1 MSVMSLCLQ
10 DPIMEVRHQFAV
22 KVHQMVQ
29 DFQKDPT
36 KGHKAAKW
44 AAVFPLAAM
53 DPTQAN
59 CQAAFS
65 FLMEFVAVRRWTS
78 LFASGHSQ
86 RSWFTAHSDGL
97 SSSTQYLI
105 IFKRPASVQ
114 VASAVMMMVYV
125 CVCVYVGEQYSTGCL
140 LQQPISPLEAPCC
153 MNTRTSSSLSSSSHW
168 LTILT
173 FPPQR

>member
-1 MSVMSLCLQ
+1 
-10 DPIMEVRHQFAV
+10 MEVRHQFAV

-59 CQAAFS
+59 CQAAFT

-78 LFASGHSQ
+78 LSALSAICFGPFGH
-86 RSWFTAHSDGL
+86 L
-97 SSSTQYLI
+97 SLL
-105 IFKRPASVQ
+105 AL
-114 VASAVMMMVYV
+114 SA
-125 CVCVYVGEQYSTGCL
+125 
-140 LQQPISPLEAPCC
+140 I
-153 MNTRTSSSLSSSSHW
+153 
-168 LTILT
+168 
-173 FPPQR
+173 

>member
-1 MSVMSLCLQ
+1 
-10 DPIMEVRHQFAV
+10 MEVRHQFAV

-59 CQAAFS
+59 CQAAFT

-78 LFASGHSQ
+78 LSALALSALSAICF
-86 RSWFTAHSDGL
+86 GL
-97 SSSTQYLI
+97 FCPFGPFGRL
-105 IFKRPASVQ
+105 
-114 VASAVMMMVYV
+114 
-125 CVCVYVGEQYSTGCL
+125 
-140 LQQPISPLEAPCC
+140 
-153 MNTRTSSSLSSSSHW
+153 SLSALSA
-168 LTILT
+168 I
-173 FPPQR
+173 

>member
-1 MSVMSLCLQ
+1 
-10 DPIMEVRHQFAV
+10 MEVRHQFAV

-78 LFASGHSQ
+78 SLLCRCKHSFHCKHSC
-86 RSWFTAHSDGL
+86 RSARH
-97 SSSTQYLI
+97 Q
-105 IFKRPASVQ
+105 
-114 VASAVMMMVYV
+114 
-125 CVCVYVGEQYSTGCL
+125 CL
-140 LQQPISPLEAPCC
+140 RLECLHQSQ
-153 MNTRTSSSLSSSSHW
+153 NQSKSSL
-168 LTILT
+168 LL
-173 FPPQR
+173 PC